1 MYSTYIYM
9 CKDIVCIYIYIYIY
23 ICIAI
28 CIYVYTHIN
37 CRALTVFVSTMIPLG
52 QGFELPSTTD
62 VSINRKI
69 CKLEHFLSW
78 ESTMCES
85 QLFDPPHAC
94 LLLRKVHYAEDR
106 SLGNL
111 GIPSDLC
118 SAYLLLHHE
127 PR

>member
-1 MYSTYIYM
+1 MYI
-9 CKDIVCIYIYIYIY
+9 CIYI
-23 ICIAI
+23 
-28 CIYVYTHIN
+28 HIN

-85 QLFDPPHAC
+85 QLFDPPHLGSWESQVTDA
-94 LLLRKVHYAEDR
+94 LRISSCIMNQHKSTWNR
-106 SLGNL
+106 SSLTNNAL
-111 GIPSDLC
+111 SQSTADASINRKNSIVL
-118 SAYLLLHHE
+118 
-127 PR
+127 